1 MIIKEILK
9 PDWKKL
15 ILCILLPS
23 IPSFIASFIN
33 AIQIAFIFRPFYMT
47 VLFSTGILN
56 LRTFVD
62 YMLAGVATILDL
74 IYIYLLSCLIVW
86 VYDKVKKKKE

>member
-9 PDWKKL
+9 PDWRKL
-15 ILCILLPS
+15 ILFILLPS

-33 AIQIAFIFRPFYMT
+33 AVQIAFIFKPFYMT
-47 VLFSTGILN
+47 VLLSTGILN
-56 LRTFVD
+56 LRTFGD

-74 IYIYLLSCLIVW
+74 IYIYLLSCFLVW
-86 VYDKVKKKKE
+86 IYDKFRKKK